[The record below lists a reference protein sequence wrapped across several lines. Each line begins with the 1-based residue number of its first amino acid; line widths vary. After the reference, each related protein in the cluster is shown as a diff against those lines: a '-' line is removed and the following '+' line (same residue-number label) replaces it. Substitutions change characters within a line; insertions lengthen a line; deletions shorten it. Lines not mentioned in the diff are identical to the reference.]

1 MLFLCAFFH
10 SDCPKAILLCTHFG
24 FHHIYPER
32 RFSMSKVTFSISQS
46 LAEATGPIDY
56 TFTNDYMFRAI
67 LQKNLAVLKALIC
80 CLLHIP
86 PEQVKSVE
94 ITNPIVLGQHIDSKE
109 FVLDITVV
117 MNDNTHINLE
127 MQVEN
132 ENNWQYRSL
141 SYLCRSYDH
150 LAKGQDY
157 ALTGAAIHIGFLDF
171 TPFPEAPE
179 FYAKYQL
186 MNVKNHGLYTGK
198 FELNVLD
205 LNQIEL
211 ATEEDKAYGI
221 DHWARLFKAKT
232 WEDLKMIAKQN
243 AALQQAT
250 ETLYALNCDQTIRD
264 MCRAREDA
272 IRHENRMKRELA
284 EANAAL
290 SDAQSMIA
298 DKDAALADAMAEI
311 AKLKAKLGEK

>member
-1 MLFLCAFFH
+1 
-10 SDCPKAILLCTHFG
+10 
-24 FHHIYPER
+24 
-32 RFSMSKVTFSISQS
+32 MSNVTFSISQS

-67 LQKNLAVLKALIC
+67 LQENTEVLKALIC
-80 CLLHIP
+80 SMLHIS

-109 FVLDITVV
+109 YVLDITVL
-117 MNDNTHINLE
+117 MNDDTHIDLE
-127 MQVEN
+127 MQVQN

-186 MNVKNHGLYTGK
+186 MNVKNHRLYTGK

-205 LNQIEL
+205 LNHIEL

-221 DHWARLFKAKT
+221 DHWAKLFKAKT
-232 WEDLKMIAKQN
+232 WEELKMIAKQN
-243 AALQQAT
+243 VALKQAT

-284 EANAAL
+284 EANAAIAEK
-290 SDAQSMIA
+290 DAAIA
-298 DKDAALADAMAEI
+298 DKDAKLSDAKAEI
-311 AKLKAKLGEK
+311 ADKDAKLADKDAEIARLKAELAKR

>member
-1 MLFLCAFFH
+1 MQQ
-10 SDCPKAILLCTHFG
+10 S
-24 FHHIYPER
+24 
-32 RFSMSKVTFSISQS
+32 TFSFSQA

-67 LQKNLAVLKALIC
+67 LQKNAEVLKALIC
-80 CLLHIP
+80 SMLHIP
-86 PEQVKSVE
+86 PEQVKRVE

-109 FVLDITVV
+109 FILDITIL
-117 MNDNTHINLE
+117 MNDDTHIDLE
-127 MQVEN
+127 MQVQN

-141 SYLCRSYDH
+141 SYLCRNYDH

-157 ALTGAAIHIGFLDF
+157 KLTGAAIHIGFLDF

-186 MNVKNHGLYTGK
+186 KNVKNHRLYTGK

-232 WEDLKMIAKQN
+232 WEDIQMIAKQN
-243 AALQQAT
+243 SALMQAT

-272 IRHENRMKRELA
+272 IRHENRINQLLA
-284 EANAAL
+284 E
-290 SDAQSMIA
+290 
-298 DKDAALADAMAEI
+298 KDAALAEAMAKI
-311 AKLKAKLGEK
+311 AKLEADLRKK